1 MTRRL
6 TPHQYAALCQA
17 LAAGRRHVE
26 IARSL
31 EISPWTIARV
41 ADDLRRQGSLDPPP
55 LLPEE
60 GLPDDSPPQFSA
72 RQLRR
77 CPGCGGMVYLWPCL
91 ACQMATARPQ
101 PAPERPRML
110 R

>member
-17 LAAGRRHVE
+17 LAAGRRHAE
-26 IARSL
+26 IARTL
-31 EISPWTIARV
+31 DLSPWTIARV
-41 ADDLRRQGSLDPPP
+41 ADDLRRHADGIPPD
-55 LLPEE
+55 LLEE
-60 GLPDDSPPQFSA
+60 GLPADDGPPHFAA

-91 ACQMATARPQ
+91 ACRMAAARPQ
-101 PAPERPRML
+101 PGSRRPRMP